1 MPGKRFGIKQFY
13 IKALPWIVWTLR
25 IALGAV
31 FLVSGL
37 SKGIDLWGFVY
48 KIEEY
53 LSVWDFVQPRSLVV
67 VAAMGISCYE
77 FTFGAMLL
85 VGCYRRF
92 SASALLAMM
101 AVMLPLTLYIY
112 VANPVADCGCFGDF
126 LIISN
131 AATFWKNVVITAG
144 LIYLLTVTRKVDGLY
159 RFFTQWATTTVSV
172 IYFLTVAMLGYNVQ
186 PLLDFRSFPVGTRL
200 IDDEDSAEET
210 NEYKFVYS
218 KDGVEKEFDLD
229 NLPDSTWSFV
239 DRRLVGGSEMERTDF
254 VVMDG
259 EENVSE
265 DIIAEQGEQ
274 LVVVVPQGER
284 ADVSYT
290 YTINEL
296 WRYITA
302 RGGSLVELVAMPEA
316 VLPQWMDL
324 SMATYPVY
332 SADGTMLKEMS
343 RGDIS
348 AIYLRDGVIQWKRS
362 LASIDVDMFARAGEG
377 LNALELLDTHGHA
390 TFLWLSSGYLALM
403 LLLWGMSKSRSLF
416 LLRQRLRKKLKS

>member
-1 MPGKRFGIKQFY
+1 M
-13 IKALPWIVWTLR
+13 
-25 IALGAV
+25 
-31 FLVSGL
+31 
-37 SKGIDLWGFVY
+37 
-48 KIEEY
+48 
-53 LSVWDFVQPRSLVV
+53 
-67 VAAMGISCYE
+67 
-77 FTFGAMLL
+77 
-85 VGCYRRF
+85 
-92 SASALLAMM
+92 
-101 AVMLPLTLYIY
+101 
-112 VANPVADCGCFGDF
+112 
-126 LIISN
+126 
-131 AATFWKNVVITAG
+131 
-144 LIYLLTVTRKVDGLY
+144 DGLY

-172 IYFLTVAMLGYNVQ
+172 IYFLAVAMLGYNVQ
-186 PLLDFRSFPVGTRL
+186 PLIDFRSFPVGTRL
-200 IDDEDSAEET
+200 IDDEDSAGET

-302 RGGSLVELVAMPEA
+302 RGGSLVELVAMPKA

-348 AIYLRDGVIQWKRS
+348 AIYMRDGVIQWKRS